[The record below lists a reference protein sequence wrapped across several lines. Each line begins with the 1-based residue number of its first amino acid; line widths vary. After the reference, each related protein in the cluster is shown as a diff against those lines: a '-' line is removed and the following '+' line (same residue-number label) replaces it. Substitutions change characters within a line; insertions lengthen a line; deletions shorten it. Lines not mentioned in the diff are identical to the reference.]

1 MKAFYRLGPG
11 GMIKGKK
18 LDRHYHNF
26 IERNSNLTQECVVV
40 ISGKMRVDVFDE
52 EQSFIES
59 FTIVEGEF
67 AIFEAGGHGYEI
79 LEENT
84 KIIETKNGPFM
95 GVNIDKTRF

>member
-1 MKAFYRLGPG
+1 MCSSYIWKNESR
-11 GMIKGKK
+11 
-18 LDRHYHNF
+18 
-26 IERNSNLTQECVVV
+26 C
-40 ISGKMRVDVFDE
+40 FDE

-95 GVNIDKTRF
+95 GVNIDKTRVLMKIHLGCWKRNIPG